1 MAKGSVTD
9 FESVESL
16 IKFIN
21 EYKGKSVPLVAKK
34 LKRSKSG
41 IYKMLNGDI
50 KKPDFDV
57 LRELK
62 KMADVN
68 YRKVN

>member
-1 MAKGSVTD
+1 MAKRSVTD
-9 FESVESL
+9 FHSVESL
-16 IKFIN
+16 IRFIN

-34 LKRSKSG
+34 LKKCKSG

-57 LRELK
+57 LKELK
-62 KMADVN
+62 KIADQN